1 MKSYLTSAAK
11 RRIIREVQQILRE
24 HPRYSADSENVQ
36 NKFSFK
42 ERPRRGVIVNS
53 TSADRV
59 RLAADNF
66 VGRLTSFVMLAP
78 WENCPGTTIEW
89 VRENFTVLEGVSKRR
104 DVFPSPPGVYLI
116 SVASL
121 PDDARETPGT
131 FYVDP
136 ILTVHKD
143 PVLRFTHSAV
153 QDAQLPHEDVYPDS
167 LRLWLDG
174 RQVLIPEVDY
184 HADFATGHVVFL
196 KPTPA
201 GTALYADYRHRS
213 PRLGPF
219 PFHRDSFND
228 TAIPGAVLA
237 FGDRP
242 QLGDKLAVVT
252 TDTRTETSDIYGG
265 KFEIQ
270 FELVAF
276 SRDAEDRERLAEY
289 VVTKILERQGALGFE
304 GIELLDVAPG
314 GETEDIAIEGTDEYY
329 YDTSISLSIRADWE
343 TYVPL
348 PFVMHRYEFTSK
360 DEETA
365 HGRMDGTYPINL
377 LRSGTSS
384 SLNAIPLVFGK
395 DLSYERIS

>member
-11 RRIIREVQQILRE
+11 RRIIHEIQQILRD

-59 RLAADNF
+59 RLAADNYI
-66 VGRLTSFVMLAP
+66 GRLSSFVMLAP
-78 WENCPGTTIEW
+78 WQNCPGTSIEW
-89 VRENFTVLEGVSKRR
+89 VRENFTILESVSKRR
-104 DVFPSPPGVYLI
+104 DVFPSAPGAYLV
-116 SVASL
+116 SVDSL
-121 PDDARETPGT
+121 PDDAREVPGQ
-131 FYVDP
+131 FHIDP

-143 PVLRFTHSAV
+143 PVLVFSHSAV
-153 QDAQLPHEDVYPDS
+153 QDAQLPHEDIYPQS

-184 HADFATGHVVFL
+184 HVDFASGYITFL
-196 KPTPA
+196 KPTPS
-201 GTALYADYRHRS
+201 GVSLYADYRFKS

-228 TAIPGAVLA
+228 TTIPGAVLA

-242 QLGDKLAVVT
+242 QVGDKLAVVT
-252 TDTRTETSDIYGG
+252 TDTRTETADVYGG

-270 FELVAF
+270 FELIAF
-276 SRDAEDRERLAEY
+276 SRDSEDRERLAEY
-289 VVTKILERQGALGFE
+289 IVTKILERQSALGFE

-314 GETEDIAIEGTDEYY
+314 GESEEIMIEGTDEYF

-360 DEETA
+360 DQELE
-365 HGRMDGTYPINL
+365 HGHMDGTYPINL
-377 LRSGTSS
+377 LRAGTST
-384 SLNAIPLVFGK
+384 SLTAIPLMLGK
-395 DLSYERIS
+395 TLTYERVI